1 LAVWRFGGSAGI
13 SRARL
18 REKAGGSSI
27 GKSYR
32 NRVDIAC
39 MEVDTDSGI
48 TGFYQKLG
56 FAFLNRPAYFINHG
70 NNEVIDNNVMIMG
83 LRNKNLADKIH
94 TTNHKF
100 HYGKSLG
107 HW

>member
-1 LAVWRFGGSAGI
+1 
-13 SRARL
+13 
-18 REKAGGSSI
+18 
-27 GKSYR
+27 
-32 NRVDIAC
+32 